1 MEIND
6 GVGISGNILTLK
18 LERNFDRMVIND
30 ECMLCMYMGGAL
42 TKFDIPEGR
51 NRVV

>member
-18 LERNFDRMVIND
+18 LERNFDRMGWKDKGLVIPPVQN
-30 ECMLCMYMGGAL
+30 
-42 TKFDIPEGR
+42 
-51 NRVV
+51 